1 MCGRFACSKIPKV
14 LAELL
19 DAPPPP
25 DFVPRLNIAPS
36 LPVCALIR
44 DEPSGRAV
52 FDWLRWGLV
61 PGWARDPQIGARMF
75 NARAET
81 AAEKPAFRAAFRRRR
96 CLIPADGFYEWHKD
110 GRLRTPYYID
120 LPDVPMVLAG
130 LWETWSDPQGGVLRS
145 CAILTV
151 DANEAIRP
159 LHDRMPVILPP
170 AAWAAWMNPQA
181 RDPAQYLRPYPSA
194 GMRVEQ
200 AAPPE
205 NSQFKLVG
213 GNA

>member
-1 MCGRFACSKIPKV
+1 MCGRFACSKIPKI
-14 LAELL
+14 LTDLL
-19 DAPPPP
+19 GAPPPA
-25 DFVPRLNIAPS
+25 DFEPRRNIAPS

-44 DEPSGRAV
+44 DEQSGRAV

-61 PGWARDPQIGARMF
+61 PAWARDPKIGARMF

-120 LPDVPMVLAG
+120 LPDAPMVLAG

-170 AAWAAWMNPQA
+170 AAWAAWMNPQT
-181 RDPAQYLRPYPSA
+181 RDPAHYLQPYPPA

-200 AAPPE
+200 TAPPE
-205 NSQFKLVG
+205 NRQ
-213 GNA
+213 